1 MIDERKAEEKLM
13 ELADLFQSH
22 YREKEYRKAKHCY
35 DSARTIAS
43 FLELPEERMI
53 YYFGTRTP
61 VFTEGAFPEEK
72 VQKVYEKCI
81 FAEREERLL
90 EEKRRKERYFGK

>member
-22 YREKEYRKAKHCY
+22 YREKEYRKAKYCY

-61 VFTEGAFPEEK
+61 VSTEGIFQEEK

-90 EEKRRKERYFGK
+90 EERRRKERCFRK